1 MKVGRLDGYSQLKD
15 EENQLEEDAPL
26 VMNED
31 NTAPQAREDIELEE
45 LEPEYKDK
53 LRRMKLEQQQIEEKL
68 KLHLEAVVKAGREN
82 KSDVAKKT
90 ELKR

>member
-1 MKVGRLDGYSQLKD
+1 MKD
-15 EENQLEEDAPL
+15 EENQLDEDAPL

-31 NTAPQAREDIELEE
+31 NAAAQGRDEFELEE
-45 LEPEYKDK
+45 LEPEYKEK

-68 KLHLEAVVKAGREN
+68 KIHLEAVVRAGREN

-90 ELKR
+90 ELKRQLL